1 MMLTDT
7 QDGVKSRRKGDHTIT
22 RALWI
27 SAMLMAVCTMAL
39 SAAILFHFS
48 KRHAGSI
55 RNVKDVELFRSIL
68 DAATALAAERG
79 PANSAMGEDPS
90 GLPEKLANLTEA
102 RLKTDL
108 GMRTLSQPAGP
119 DGSQSLPLPLLER
132 LKARLALA
140 RAKVDAALAKPHA
153 TRTYADIQSAIEGM
167 ISASDMM
174 DDCVQW
180 YSTALIARD
189 ADLAT
194 PVVGGQILSQL
205 RDYTGRIASHV
216 IAPVVVGVEM
226 PMKNQIESRMTRG
239 RVVELLRL
247 LNTSIAAY
255 PHEAGIARRKLLF
268 EQLFFRQGL
277 PLVDRVIEEGR
288 NQAAY
293 TMSAAELSRAY
304 VPTIRP
310 IEDVRSS
317 FLSAAVTDLYQK
329 EKLARGML
337 LAVSLGTLMIIFF
350 FIGIAAAVHVF
361 LFGPLLRA
369 SSMVIDLAD
378 GRDFDPPAKPWRGAE
393 MRRLYGSL
401 QILSRR
407 MAEWSALMKQLKTEV
422 DTDGMTGLLNRA
434 AFDRLARNRGMLDY
448 SCLILIDIDHFKSIN
463 DRFGHPAGD
472 NVIRGIGDVLRRE
485 LADRHLA
492 ARFGGEEFAILHRG
506 GLSLST
512 ALCER
517 LRQGIA
523 SMTVEFD
530 GRPLPQITASFGIA
544 SYREDRFEDLVRR
557 ADAALYRAKGEG
569 RNRVCIGL

>member
-1 MMLTDT
+1 MVLRDR
-7 QDGVKSRRKGDHTIT
+7 QDGGKSRRKGDHTIA
-22 RALWI
+22 RALWV

-39 SAAILFHFS
+39 SATILFHFS
-48 KRHAGSI
+48 DRYVGSI
-55 RNVKDVELFRSIL
+55 RNVKDVERFRSIL

-90 GLPEKLANLTEA
+90 KLSERLAKLREA
-102 RLKTDL
+102 RLKTDIGL
-108 GMRTLSQPAGP
+108 RALAQPATEEGQ
-119 DGSQSLPLPLLER
+119 QSLPLPLLER

-140 RAKVDAALAKPHA
+140 RAKVDAALAKPQSK
-153 TRTYADIQSAIEGM
+153 RTYADIQSAIEGM

-216 IAPVVVGVEM
+216 IAPVVVRVDM
-226 PMKNQIESRMTRG
+226 PLKNQIESRMTRG
-239 RVVELLRL
+239 RVFELLRL

-255 PHEAGIARRKLLF
+255 PEEASIARRKLLF

-277 PLVDRVIEEGR
+277 PLVDRIIEEGT
-288 NQAAY
+288 NQTAY
-293 TMSAAELSRAY
+293 TMTAAELSRAY

-317 FLSAAVTDLYQK
+317 FLAAAVADLYKK

-337 LAVSLGTLMIIFF
+337 LAVSAGTLMIILF

-361 LFGPLLRA
+361 LFGPLISA

-378 GRDFDPPAKPWRGAE
+378 GREFDAPKKPWRGAE

-401 QILSRR
+401 QVLARR
-407 MAEWSALMKQLKTEV
+407 MAEWSALMKRLKTEV

-434 AFDRLARNRGMLDY
+434 AFDRLARDAGMLDY

-472 NVIRGIGDVLRRE
+472 NVIRGIGDLLRRE
-485 LADRHLA
+485 LGDRHLA

-517 LRQGIA
+517 LREGIA
-523 SMTVEFD
+523 SMPIEFD
-530 GRPLPQITASFGIA
+530 NRPLPQITASFGIA
-544 SYREDRFEDLVRR
+544 CYREDRFEDLVRR